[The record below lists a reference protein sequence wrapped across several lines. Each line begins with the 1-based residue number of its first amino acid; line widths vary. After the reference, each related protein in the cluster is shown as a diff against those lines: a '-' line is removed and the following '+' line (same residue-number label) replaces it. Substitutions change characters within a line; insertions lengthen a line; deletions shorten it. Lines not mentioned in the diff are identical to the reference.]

1 MVDVPRQ
8 IPPRNGNFV
17 DRQAVLAAVED
28 HAAGAAGNATV
39 VIKGLPGVG
48 KTAVVTELMHRLAED
63 YHGGQLYHRLSDT
76 TSIPDLLANSL
87 VALGVRREDLP
98 DLAEARHGHYLTLT
112 RGRRMLVV
120 LDGAATA
127 AQVSWLEPADGGS
140 LIVVTGRNSAADL
153 SRGGRVF
160 ELDPLPGD
168 EARALLGRIVGPQR
182 VAAEPDAVGRIVALC
197 AAMPFALCVV
207 GSMIA
212 QHPARRIGSFADL
225 LSSDRR
231 RSTALSLP
239 EIFDAAYT
247 SLSETARECY
257 RALGLRS
264 HAGTLSAAALTAA
277 LNLPADEVDWCAIEL
292 ANLHLIAERE
302 HGYEINDLVRVH
314 ARGLADSERDRREE
328 RLIDYYDRG
337 LKAADTLLAPNRPWR
352 NLLFPSVRFPGP
364 GTGEFTDADGAREW
378 LRREHDNLVV
388 ALEYALGAD
397 RDALVV
403 RWCVLLWPFQ
413 EQDKRLDAMLAVNAH
428 GITAAE
434 RSTMAEAASFLHT
447 QAGFVHYWR
456 QEASPA
462 AASFERGVQAARML
476 PASRLA
482 AQLEAS
488 ALEGL
493 GLAQLVGG
501 AVVEARDTLRHNYE
515 LARGI
520 GDGRRLALAALH
532 RAKVEEPGPAL
543 TLLADAQN
551 FFAAA
556 QRPEPDNVAKI
567 LAWRGR
573 KLLEQGGA
581 VGEAED
587 LLQSART
594 VMRQRRRR
602 FDEAEIL
609 VALGDCASAAG
620 NRAAALERY
629 RAGQAIYS
637 DLAFRAIAAG
647 VQEKIDTVSAE

>member
-1 MVDVPRQ
+1 MDVPRQ

-17 DRQAVLAAVED
+17 DRHAVLAAVEE
-28 HAAGAAGNATV
+28 HAAGSVGNATV

-48 KTAVVTELMHRLAED
+48 KTAVVTELMHRLSEG
-63 YHGGQLYHRLSDT
+63 YHGGQLFHRLSDA

-98 DLAEARHGHYLTLT
+98 DLPEARHGHYLTLT

-168 EARALLGRIVGPQR
+168 EARELLGRIVGPER
-182 VAAEPDAVGRIVALC
+182 VAAEPEAAERILVLC
-197 AAMPFALCVV
+197 ANMPFALCVV
-207 GSMIA
+207 GSLIA

-264 HAGTLSAAALTAA
+264 HAGTLSSAALTAA

-292 ANLHLIAERE
+292 ANLHLITERDR
-302 HGYEINDLVRVH
+302 GYEINDLVRVH
-314 ARGLADSERDRREE
+314 ARGLADGERDRREE

-352 NLLFPSVRFPGP
+352 NLLFPAVRFPGP
-364 GTGEFTDADGAREW
+364 GTGEFSDAEGAREW
-378 LRREHDNLVV
+378 LRREHDNLVT
-388 ALEYALGAD
+388 AAEYALGAG
-397 RDALVV
+397 RDALVA
-403 RWCVLLWPFQ
+403 RWSVLLWPFQ

-434 RSTMAEAASFLHT
+434 RSNLAEAASFLHT

-456 QEASPA
+456 RA
-462 AASFERGVQAARML
+462 APQAVASFERGVQAARRL
-476 PASRLA
+476 PPSRLA

-501 AVVEARDTLRHNYE
+501 SVEAARDTLRHNYE

-520 GDGRRLALAALH
+520 GDGRRLALAAFH
-532 RAKVEEPGPAL
+532 RAKVEEPSLAL
-543 TLLADAQN
+543 TLLADAHD

-556 QRPEPDNVAKI
+556 ASPEPDNAAKI

-573 KLLEQGGA
+573 KLLEQGGTVSVA
-581 VGEAED
+581 EELLEAA
-587 LLQSART
+587 LS
-594 VMRQRRRR
+594 VMRRRRRR

-609 VALGDCASAAG
+609 VALGDCALAAG
-620 NRAAALERY
+620 DRATAVERY
-629 RAGQAIYS
+629 RAGHSIYS
-637 DLAFRAIAAG
+637 ELAFRSIAAV
-647 VQEKIDTVSAE
+647 VQEQIDVVSAE